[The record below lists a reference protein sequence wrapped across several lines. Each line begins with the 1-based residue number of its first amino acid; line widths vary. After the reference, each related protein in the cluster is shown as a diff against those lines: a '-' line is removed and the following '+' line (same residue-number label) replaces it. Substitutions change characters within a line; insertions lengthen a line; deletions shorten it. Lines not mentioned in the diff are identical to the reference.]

1 MTSDNSSTGTGTTR
15 AESAEGVAPGSPPGS
30 SPTAAPP
37 AAGAAPSA
45 APAAPP
51 AAGGST
57 RRRSVLFRNRDFA
70 LLWGGETV
78 SLLGSEISVI
88 ALPSLA
94 VIGFGEGALGVGLLM
109 ALQWIPF
116 VLLAPVMGVLT
127 DRLNRRMLMQ
137 VSNLARFLILGSLP
151 LAWVTGGLTIS
162 HLYVAAVLKGIF
174 DVVFQLAYQAYLPQL
189 LPREDLV
196 DGNAKTQ
203 LSRSVALIFGRSA
216 GGGLVALLGAARSI
230 TADAFSYLAAGI
242 FLMFVRF
249 REPAQQAHTRG
260 LKATLAD
267 LRGGVKMTFGN
278 RLLRYLTLM
287 ATFGNTA
294 VSMVLAMIIVFGYE
308 DLDLSAGQVGLVL
321 GVGGAPVV
329 IGALVS
335 RRINEKLG
343 IGRTLLLTHSMLVV
357 AFALMPLAQVGST
370 AFAVVVL
377 MVAQG
382 IASFTTPVGN
392 VGVMT
397 LIQKATPPQAMGR
410 VGGVALPFVW
420 GANAAG
426 PLLGSAVA
434 VTVGNVGA
442 FYLAAVL
449 ALGAVLW
456 VLVGSVTRLR
466 DDVPEELRVVVG

>member
-1 MTSDNSSTGTGTTR
+1 MTSTNAQNRTHAPAER
-15 AESAEGVAPGSPPGS
+15 AEARPEGAPRTPQGP
-30 SPTAAPP
+30 
-37 AAGAAPSA
+37 AGAGGK
-45 APAAPP
+45 PP
-51 AAGGST
+51 AAGG
-57 RRRSVLFRNRDFA
+57 RRPSVLRNRDFA
-70 LLWGGETV
+70 LVWGGESI

-94 VIGFGEGALGVGLLM
+94 VLVFGEGALGVGLLI

-127 DRLNRRMLMQ
+127 DRLNRRMMMQ
-137 VSNLARFLILGSLP
+137 ISNLARFLILGSLP
-151 LAWVTGGLTIS
+151 LLWALDGLTIT

-216 GGGLVALLGAARSI
+216 GGALVGALGAARAI
-230 TADAFSYLAAGI
+230 TADAVTYLFAGLS
-242 FLMFVRF
+242 LMLVKFK
-249 REPAQQAHTRG
+249 EPAPQPRPGGVQ
-260 LKATLAD
+260 ATLKD
-267 LRGGVKMTFGN
+267 LRGGVSMTFGN

-294 VSMVLAMIIVFGYE
+294 VSMVLAMIIVFGYQ
-308 DLDLSAGQVGLVL
+308 DLHLSAAQIGLVL
-321 GVGGAPVV
+321 GVGGTPV
-329 IGALVS
+329 ILGAILS
-335 RRINEKLG
+335 RRINERLG
-343 IGRTLLLTHSMLVV
+343 MGRTLLLTHSMLVV
-357 AFALMPLAQVGST
+357 AFLLLPFAQFGNT
-370 AFAVVVL
+370 ATAVTIL
-377 MVAQG
+377 IISQG
-382 IASFTTPVGN
+382 ISSFTTPVGN

-426 PLLGSAVA
+426 PLLGSAIAVA
-434 VTVGNVGA
+434 FANVTA
-442 FYLAAVL
+442 FYLAAALAVVAVFWVL
-449 ALGAVLW
+449 AGRVHKLI
-456 VLVGSVTRLR
+456 
-466 DDVPEELRVVVG
+466 DDVPEQERVVVPAA

>member
-1 MTSDNSSTGTGTTR
+1 MTSTNAQNRTSAPTER
-15 AESAEGVAPGSPPGS
+15 AGARPEGAPRTPQGPAG
-30 SPTAAPP
+30 AAPP
-37 AAGAAPSA
+37 AAPGGGK
-45 APAAPP
+45 PP
-51 AAGGST
+51 AAG
-57 RRRSVLFRNRDFA
+57 RRPSVLRNRDFA
-70 LLWGGETV
+70 LVWGGESI

-94 VIGFGEGALGVGLLM
+94 VLVFGEGALGVGLLI

-127 DRLNRRMLMQ
+127 DRLNRRMMMQ
-137 VSNLARFLILGSLP
+137 ISNLARFLILGSLP
-151 LAWVTGGLTIS
+151 LLWALDGLTIT

-216 GGGLVALLGAARSI
+216 GGALVGALGAARAI
-230 TADAFSYLAAGI
+230 TADAITYLFAGLS
-242 FLMFVRF
+242 LMLVKFK
-249 REPAQQAHTRG
+249 EPAPQPRPGGVQ
-260 LKATLAD
+260 ATLKD
-267 LRGGVKMTFGN
+267 LRGGVSMTFGN

-294 VSMVLAMIIVFGYE
+294 VSMVLAMIIVFGYQ
-308 DLDLSAGQVGLVL
+308 DLHLSAAQIGLVL
-321 GVGGAPVV
+321 GVGGTPV
-329 IGALVS
+329 ILGAILS
-335 RRINEKLG
+335 RRINERLG
-343 IGRTLLLTHSMLVV
+343 MGRTLLLTHSMLVV
-357 AFALMPLAQVGST
+357 AFLLLPFAQFGNT
-370 AFAVVVL
+370 ATAVTIL
-377 MVAQG
+377 IISQG
-382 IASFTTPVGN
+382 ISSFTTPVGN

-426 PLLGSAVA
+426 PLLGSAIAVA
-434 VTVGNVGA
+434 FTNVTA
-442 FYLAAVL
+442 FYLAAGL
-449 ALGAVLW
+449 AVVAVLW
-456 VLVGSVTRLR
+456 VLAGRVNRLV
-466 DDVPEELRVVVG
+466 DDVPEQDRVVVPAA

>member
-1 MTSDNSSTGTGTTR
+1 MTSTNSQNRTATTTQ
-15 AESAEGVAPGSPPGS
+15 AERPAGVSPK
-30 SPTAAPP
+30 APP
-37 AAGAAPSA
+37 A
-45 APAAPP
+45 
-51 AAGGST
+51 GGGE
-57 RRRSVLFRNRDFA
+57 RRPSVLRNRDFS
-70 LLWGGETV
+70 LVWGGESI

-94 VIGFGEGALGVGLLM
+94 VLVFGEGALGVGLLI

-127 DRLNRRMLMQ
+127 DRLNRRMMMQ
-137 VSNLARFLILGSLP
+137 VANIARFVILGSLP
-151 LAWVTGGLTIS
+151 LLWALDGLTIQ

-216 GGGLVALLGAARSI
+216 GGALVGVLGAARAI
-230 TADAFSYLAAGI
+230 TADAFTYLLAGLS
-242 FLMFVRF
+242 LMFVKF
-249 REPAQQAHTRG
+249 REPAPTPRPG
-260 LKATLAD
+260 GVKATLAD
-267 LRGGVKMTFGN
+267 LRGGVTMTFGN

-294 VSMVLAMIIVFGYE
+294 VSLVLAMIIVFGYQ
-308 DLDLSAGQVGLVL
+308 DLELSATQIGLVL
-321 GVGGAPVV
+321 GVGGTPV
-329 IGALVS
+329 ILGAILS
-335 RRINEKLG
+335 RRINERLG
-343 IGRTLLLTHSMLVV
+343 MGRTLLLTHSMLVV
-357 AFALMPLAQVGST
+357 AFLLLPFAQFGNT
-370 AFAVVVL
+370 ATAITIL
-377 MVAQG
+377 IISQG
-382 IASFTTPVGN
+382 ISSFTTPVGN
-392 VGVMT
+392 VAVMT

-426 PLLGSAVA
+426 PLLGSLIA
-434 VTVGNVGA
+434 VTVSNVAA

-449 ALGAVLW
+449 AVVALLW
-456 VLVGSVTRLR
+456 VVAGKVQQLH
-466 DDVPEELRVVVG
+466 DDVPEDMRVVVPATPQ

>member
-1 MTSDNSSTGTGTTR
+1 MTSTNSQNRTATTR
-15 AESAEGVAPGSPPGS
+15 AERPGTVSPKTPPGPS
-30 SPTAAPP
+30 GTATPTA
-37 AAGAAPSA
+37 
-45 APAAPP
+45 
-51 AAGGST
+51 GGGDGG
-57 RRRSVLFRNRDFA
+57 RRPSVLRNRDFA
-70 LLWGGETV
+70 LVWGGESI

-94 VIGFGEGALGVGLLM
+94 VIVFGEGALGVGLLI

-127 DRLNRRMLMQ
+127 DRLNRRTMMQ
-137 VSNLARFLILGSLP
+137 VANLARFLILGSLP
-151 LAWVTGGLTIS
+151 LLWALDGLTIG
-162 HLYVAAVLKGIF
+162 HLYVAAVLKGVF

-216 GGGLVALLGAARSI
+216 GGALVGALGAARAI
-230 TADAFSYLAAGI
+230 TADAVTYLFAGLS
-242 FLMFVRF
+242 LMLVKF
-249 REPAQQAHTRG
+249 REPAPQPRPGGVH
-260 LKATLAD
+260 ATLAD
-267 LRGGVKMTFGN
+267 LRGGVSMTFGN

-294 VSMVLAMIIVFGYE
+294 VSMVLAMIIVFGYQ
-308 DLDLSAGQVGLVL
+308 DLDLSAAQIGLVL
-321 GVGGAPVV
+321 GIGGTPV
-329 IGALVS
+329 ILGAILS
-335 RRINEKLG
+335 RRINERLG
-343 IGRTLLLTHSMLVV
+343 MGRTLLLTHSMLVA
-357 AFALMPLAQVGST
+357 AFLLLPFAQFGNT
-370 AFAVVVL
+370 ATAVTIL
-377 MVAQG
+377 IISQG
-382 IASFTTPVGN
+382 ISSFTTPVGN

-434 VTVGNVGA
+434 VAFTNVTA
-442 FYLAAVL
+442 FYLAAGL
-449 ALGAVLW
+449 AVVAVLW
-456 VLVGSVTRLR
+456 VLAGRVHKLV
-466 DDVPEELRVVVG
+466 DDVPEQERVVVPAA